1 MTELW
6 TPERYRAAA
15 AARERSARTMDR
27 GLKAAYK
34 QLAIDYDQM
43 ASSVEKL
50 RATRAAISE
59 RK

>member
-1 MTELW
+1 
-6 TPERYRAAA
+6 
-15 AARERSARTMDR
+15 MDR